1 MTQDTQQMNGRL
13 NKEQRDALQ
22 IELAVQ
28 GFVPI
33 RCSNCG
39 RFLGYE
45 RILKGD
51 VLLRCKCRMFSQ
63 VSAPEE
69 GLTEGE

>member
-1 MTQDTQQMNGRL
+1 MIEDTQQMNGRL
-13 NKEQRDALQ
+13 NKEQRDVLQ
-22 IELAVQ
+22 RELAVQ

-45 RILKGD
+45 RIEKGD

-63 VSAPEE
+63 VSAPGQEE
-69 GLTEGE
+69 VE